1 MENRDLILTKNGQIT
16 SLELLKEINFFRNRE
31 SNFGK
36 AEIKHKD
43 LLKIVRSEFDEEI
56 AEGKISL
63 GSYLD
68 KQKQERPM
76 FILTISQAK
85 QVLVRESKVIR
96 KAVIKR
102 LEELENKVKV
112 PTNFKEALQLA
123 LKQQEEL
130 ENKNSLLI
138 EQKPKV
144 EFYDTVTGSKD
155 TLDFGAVAKVINK
168 NGYGRNKL
176 FKFLRRKK
184 ILMQNNQPYQ
194 KYIDNGCFRTIETK
208 FTKSNGEISINIK
221 TLVYQ
226 KGVDLI
232 SKLLDKNL

>member
-1 MENRDLILTKNGQIT
+1 MELIKIENIT
-16 SLELLKEINFFRNRE
+16 MTSR
-31 SNFGK
+31 
-36 AEIKHKD
+36 
-43 LLKIVRSEFDEEI
+43 EI
-56 AEGKISL
+56 AELTGKNHKDVMRDIRDESNKLGKEIAERIFAL
-63 GSYLD
+63 GSYED
-68 KQKQERPM
+68 KNNQNRKQYTLNKDGVMQIGARYDAKIRYQLIQK
-76 FILTISQAK
+76 LK
-85 QVLVRESKVIR
+85 
-96 KAVIKR
+96 
-102 LEELENKVKV
+102 ELENKIIT
-112 PTNFKEALQLA
+112 PSYQITDPIERANTWIKEQKE
-123 LKQQEEL
+123 KQVLLEQREED
-130 ENKNSLLI
+130 
-138 EQKPKV
+138 KPKV
-144 EFYDTVTGSKD
+144 EFYDTVTGSSD